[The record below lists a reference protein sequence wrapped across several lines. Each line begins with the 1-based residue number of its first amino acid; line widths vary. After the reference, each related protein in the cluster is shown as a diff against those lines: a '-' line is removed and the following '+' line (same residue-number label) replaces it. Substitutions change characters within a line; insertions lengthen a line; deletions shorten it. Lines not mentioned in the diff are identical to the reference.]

1 MPLDLVDA
9 VALIGPQERIRER
22 MGRYAAAGVTTLTV
36 NPVGAVGEERE
47 AIVRTI
53 ARLIADL

>member
-9 VALIGPQERIRER
+9 VALIGPHERIRER
-22 MGRYAAAGVTTLTV
+22 MRRYAAAGVTTLTV

-47 AIVRTI
+47 AIVRTM